1 MTGILNLP
9 GLRELDRKELE
20 NEYRVKV
27 ESKLLFTVS
36 HQ

>member
-20 NEYRVKV
+20 DEHLVKA
-27 ESKLLFTVS
+27 EPWL
-36 HQ
+36 HI